1 MYLLELFIQEE
12 RDLLIFKDTK
22 LFIGRSGVRT
32 INIIYELK
40 SFSLLDSNNMAQIVK
55 NLHAR

>member
-1 MYLLELFIQEE
+1 MSLLELFIQEE
-12 RDLLIFKDTK
+12 RDLLIFKDTE

-40 SFSLLDSNNMAQIVK
+40 S
-55 NLHAR
+55 

>member
-55 NLHAR
+55 NLPAR

>member
-12 RDLLIFKDTK
+12 KDLLIFKDTK

-40 SFSLLDSNNMAQIVK
+40 SFSLLDSNNMAQIVQ
-55 NLHAR
+55 NLPAR

>member
-12 RDLLIFKDTK
+12 KDLLIFKDTK

-55 NLHAR
+55 NLPAR